1 MATFE
6 SSLKSKLIY
15 VFAID
20 DERHRDC
27 LKIGETTIDE
37 DDGSDLFN
45 NAESLQ
51 QAAHK
56 RIRQYTKTA
65 GIAYQLLYTEISIFV
80 RSGMIMT
87 FNDKQVHKVLERSGI
102 KRKEFEGVS
111 GADEWYCCDLETVK
125 KAIGAVKRGETSLHP
140 SDISQGQ
147 SPIIFRPEQQ
157 EAINRTRKRFKKGNQ
172 MLWNAKMRFGKTL
185 SALQVVKEE
194 GFARTLILTHR
205 PVVDKGWFEDFGKI
219 FYDRKDY
226 HYGSKGNG
234 EEFAVLERQVKAG
247 SKYVYFASMQDL
259 RGSEQVGGK
268 FDKNNEL
275 FRTAWDFV
283 IVDEAHEGT
292 KTELGQNVLKELIK
306 PATKMLQLSGT
317 PFNLFDDYSEEEI
330 FTWDYV
336 MEQKAK
342 AAWTVDNPYEPN
354 PYASLPAINI
364 YTYDLGTL
372 MSEYVEDEKAFNFRE
387 FFRTKSLTPDPSPMG
402 EGSDCS
408 FIHDADVDRFLNL
421 LCKDDKDSLYPYSND
436 IFRRIFRHTL
446 WLVPG
451 VKSARALSAKLK
463 THPVFG
469 MFQIVNVA
477 GNGDE
482 DEENAE
488 ALQMV
493 NKAIGED
500 PDETYTITLSCGRLT
515 TGVSIKPWTAVF
527 MMAGSFST
535 SAAQY
540 MQTIFRVQTPFTCH
554 GRMKEQCYAFDFA
567 PDRTLRVLAETAKVS
582 AKAGKQTEEDRRI
595 LGDFLNFCPIISI
608 DGSQMKPY
616 DVNKMMGQLKKAQ
629 IEKVV
634 QCGFEDG
641 ALYNDELLKLTD
653 VELRDFDELKKTI
666 GATKAMAK
674 SGDID
679 VNNQGFTNEQY
690 EEKEKLEKKP
700 KKERTPEEQARLDE
714 LKAMS
719 NQRRNAISIL
729 RGISIRMPLLIYGAE
744 LKEQREQSGTCS
756 DSAESRQKS
765 TEGQLK
771 SEDEEITIQ
780 NFASLI
786 DDQSW
791 EEFMPKGVDKEKF
804 EKFKKYYDPDIFR
817 EAGKRI
823 REMARAADKFT
834 IEERI
839 ERISAIFNTFRNPDK
854 ETVLTPWRVVNM
866 HMSDCLGGW
875 CFYDEAFKQP
885 LSTPRYVTQGKV
897 TADVFR
903 PDSHVLEINSKSG
916 LYPLYVAYNIYRSRV
931 EAARAKYGE
940 VSHGFA
946 MNLWDATI
954 EENILVVCKT
964 PMARSI
970 TRRTL
975 AGFRNTRVNAQYY
988 PDLIQNIS
996 ERPDAVV
1003 NTFRDGKR
1011 FWKINQD
1018 ENMKL
1023 DAIVG
1028 NPPYQVMDGGGTGSS
1043 AIPVYQKFMALAK
1056 KVKPLYISMIM
1067 PAKWY
1072 TGGKGLDDFREEM
1085 LNDKRI
1091 TLIADFDDSR
1101 ELFPTADIAGGICYI
1116 GWNSSYKGLC
1126 TFVSIKAGIR
1136 TSQSRDLSDSSVF
1149 IREIGALK
1157 IIEKIK
1163 AHKEANM
1170 SSAVY
1175 SRNPF
1180 GFTSNREGTPNP
1192 FPNSLHMYTSKGWT
1206 YVDKND
1212 VTSNVNIIGKWKTM
1226 MSKTGAE
1233 HAGQSDCNG
1242 MKRVI
1247 SRIAVLSPNEIC
1259 SESYLILSAFDNKE
1273 EAENLVIY
1281 MKSKFARFLLSTILL
1296 TQNIAKDKFQLI
1308 PLQDFSKPWTDAEL
1322 YAKYNLTEEEIQFI
1336 ESMIK
1341 PME

>member
-15 VFAID
+15 VFAIN

-37 DDGSDLFN
+37 DDGSNLFN
-45 NAESLQ
+45 NTEELQ
-51 QAAHK
+51 KAARK
-56 RIRQYTKTA
+56 RIDQYTKTA
-65 GIAYQLLYTEISIFV
+65 GIAYQLLHTEISIFV

-102 KRKEFEGVS
+102 KRKQFDGVT

-125 KAIGAVKRGETSLHP
+125 KAIRAVKQGDSSLHP
-140 SDISQGQ
+140 SDISTGQ
-147 SPIIFRPEQQ
+147 SPIIFRPEQL
-157 EAINRTRKRFKKGNQ
+157 EAICKTRKQFKRNNK

-194 GFARTLILTHR
+194 EFVRTLILTHR

-219 FYDRKDY
+219 FFDRKDY
-226 HYGSKGNG
+226 RYGSRGNG
-234 EEFAVLERQVKAG
+234 GEFQQLEKRVVTG
-247 SKYVYFASMQDL
+247 GKYVYFASMQDL

-268 FDKNNEL
+268 FDKNNEI
-275 FRTAWDFV
+275 FTTSWDFV

-306 PATKMLQLSGT
+306 ENTKVLQLSGT

-342 AAWTVDNPYEPN
+342 AAWAVDNPYEPN

-364 YTYDLGTL
+364 YTYDLGSL
-372 MSEYVEDEKAFNFRE
+372 MSDYVEDEKAFNFRE
-387 FFRTKSLTPDPSPMG
+387 FFRTKEDDT
-402 EGSDCS
+402 
-408 FIHDADVDRFLNL
+408 FIHNGDVDRFLNL
-421 LCKDDKDSLYPYSND
+421 LCEDDKDSLYPYSND
-436 IFRRIFRHTL
+436 TFRRIFRHTL
-446 WLVPG
+446 WIVPG

-463 THPVFG
+463 SHPVFG
-469 MFQIVNVA
+469 NFQIVNVA
-477 GNGDE
+477 GDGDE
-482 DEENAE
+482 DEENKE

-493 NKAIGED
+493 NEAIGKD

-540 MQTIFRVQTPFTCH
+540 MQTIFRVQTPFTNH

-608 DGSQMKPY
+608 NGSKMKPY
-616 DVNKMMGQLKKAQ
+616 DVNKMMSQLKKAQ

-653 VELRDFDELKKTI
+653 VELRDFDDLKKTI
-666 GATKAMAK
+666 GTTKAMAK
-674 SGDID
+674 TGNID

-690 EEKEKLEKKP
+690 EEKERLEKK
-700 KKERTPEEQARLDE
+700 KKKDLTPEEKARLEE

-744 LKEQREQSGTCS
+744 LKNE
-756 DSAESRQKS
+756 K
-765 TEGQLK
+765 
-771 SEDEEITIQ
+771 EEITIH

-839 ERISAIFNTFRNPDK
+839 ERIAAIFNTFRNPDK

-875 CFYDEAFKQP
+875 CFYDEEFKHT
-885 LSTPRYVTQGKV
+885 LSVPRYVSQDEV
-897 TADVFR
+897 TNKVFR
-903 PDSHVLEINSKSG
+903 PDSHILEINSKSG
-916 LYPLYVAYNIYRSRV
+916 LYPLYVAYNIYRARV
-931 EAARAKYGE
+931 KAAQAKYGD

-970 TRRTL
+970 TKRTL
-975 AGFRNTRVNAQYY
+975 AGFRDTKVNAQYY
-988 PDLIQNIS
+988 PDLIQNIT

-1003 NTFRDGKR
+1003 NTFRDGKH
-1011 FWKINQD
+1011 FWKINQN
-1018 ENMKL
+1018 ENMKF

-1028 NPPYQVMDGGGTGSS
+1028 NPPYQVMDGGAQAS
-1043 AIPVYQKFMALAK
+1043 ATPVYNLFVGVAK
-1056 KVKPLYISMIM
+1056 LIRPNFISMIM
-1067 PAKWY
+1067 PARWY
-1072 TGGKGLDDFREEM
+1072 SGGKGLDDFRASMISDIHIRRLDDFMYPETIFPNTNIRGGLCYFLWDNKYNALKLQTRVITHGAKEIESDVM
-1085 LNDKRI
+1085 RLLKTPNVDNYIRSYKAISILNKVINDKFESISKYVSVRKPFGLP
-1091 TLIADFDDSR
+1091 TDF
-1101 ELFPTADIAGGICYI
+1101 TKDINYKPNPSSIINPILCY
-1116 GWNSSYKGLC
+1116 GKGLC
-1126 TFVSIKAGIR
+1126 IGYV
-1136 TSQSRDLSDSSVF
+1136 SRDLITMHQDW
-1149 IREIGALK
+1149 I
-1157 IIEKIK
+1157 
-1163 AHKEANM
+1163 
-1170 SSAVY
+1170 
-1175 SRNPF
+1175 
-1180 GFTSNREGTPNP
+1180 
-1192 FPNSLHMYTSKGWT
+1192 
-1206 YVDKND
+1206 D
-1212 VTSNVNIIGKWKTM
+1212 KWKVLT
-1226 MSKTGAE
+1226 
-1233 HAGQSDCNG
+1233 
-1242 MKRVI
+1242 
-1247 SRIAVLSPNEIC
+1247 SRANNIGTELNDDNLNTFICGPGEITT
-1259 SESYLILSAFDNKE
+1259 ESYLVVGADL
-1273 EAENLVIY
+1273 NLDKQSCLTLQSYFATKFVRFMHSLAKSGQDATSKTYIY
-1281 MKSKFARFLLSTILL
+1281 V
-1296 TQNIAKDKFQLI
+1296 
-1308 PLQDFSKPWTDAEL
+1308 PLQDFTRPWTDADL
-1322 YAKYNLTEEEIQFI
+1322 YAKYNLTDEEIQFI

>member
-15 VFAID
+15 VFAIN
-20 DERHRDC
+20 DERHSDC
-27 LKIGETTIDE
+27 LKVGETTIDE
-37 DDGSDLFN
+37 DDGTNLFN
-45 NAESLQ
+45 NTEALKE
-51 QAAHK
+51 AANK
-56 RIRQYTKTA
+56 RISQYTKTA
-65 GIAYQLLYTEISIFV
+65 GIAYQLLHTEISIFV
-80 RSGMIMT
+80 RNGMIMT

-102 KRKEFEGVS
+102 RRKEFEDVS
-111 GADEWYCCDLETVK
+111 GADEWFCCDLETVK
-125 KAIGAVKRGETSLHP
+125 KAISAVKRGETTLHP
-140 SDISQGQ
+140 SDITQGQ
-147 SPIIFRPEQQ
+147 SPVIFRPEQSM
-157 EAINRTRKRFKKGNQ
+157 AIKKTRKQFQRGNQ

-194 GFARTLILTHR
+194 GFKRTLILTHR
-205 PVVDKGWFEDFGKI
+205 PVVDEGWFDDFKKI
-219 FYDRKDY
+219 FYDSKEY
-226 HYGSKGNG
+226 HYGSKNNG
-234 EEFAVLERQVKAG
+234 ELFSKLEQLVAKG
-247 SKYVYFASMQDL
+247 DKYVYFASMQDL

-275 FRTAWDFV
+275 FKANWDFV

-306 PATKMLQLSGT
+306 STTKVLQLSGT
-317 PFNLFDDYSEEEI
+317 PFNLFDDYSEDEI

-342 AAWTVDNPYEPN
+342 QAWAVDNPYEPN

-364 YTYDLGTL
+364 YTYDLGNL
-372 MSEYVEDEKAFNFRE
+372 MSEYIEDEKAFNFRE
-387 FFRTKSLTPDPSPMG
+387 FFRTKDDGT
-402 EGSDCS
+402 
-408 FIHDADVDRFLNL
+408 FVHDKDVDRFLDL

-436 IFRRIFRHTL
+436 EFRRIFRHTL

-451 VKSARALSAKLK
+451 VKAAKALSAKLK
-463 THPVFG
+463 AHSVFG
-469 MFQIVNVA
+469 MFQTVNVA

-482 DEENAE
+482 DEENDE

-540 MQTIFRVQTPFTCH
+540 MQTIFRVQTPFTNH

-582 AKAGKQTEEDRRI
+582 AKVGKQTEEDRRM

-608 DGSQMKPY
+608 EGSQMKPY

-653 VELRDFDELKKTI
+653 VELQDFAELKKAI
-666 GATKAMAK
+666 GTTKAMAK
-674 SGDID
+674 TGDID
-679 VNNQGFTNEQY
+679 VNNQGFTQEQY
-690 EEKEKLEKKP
+690 EEKERLEKKP

-719 NQRRNAISIL
+719 NQRKNAISIL

-744 LKEQREQSGTCS
+744 LKN
-756 DSAESRQKS
+756 
-765 TEGQLK
+765 
-771 SEDEEITIQ
+771 EDEEITID
-780 NFASLI
+780 NFAKLI
-786 DDQSW
+786 DDTSW

-875 CFYDEAFKQP
+875 CFYGESFGEKDT
-885 LSTPRYVTQGKV
+885 LSVPRFVDRGKV
-897 TADVFR
+897 TQDVFR
-903 PDSHVLEINSKSG
+903 PEAHILEINSKSG

-931 EAARAKYGE
+931 EKVKAKYGE
-940 VSHGFA
+940 IGHAFA
-946 MNLWDATI
+946 MSLWDATI

-964 PMARSI
+964 PMAKSI
-970 TRRTL
+970 TKRTL
-975 AGFRNTRVNAQYY
+975 AGFRDTKVNAQYY
-988 PDLIQNIS
+988 PNLIENIT

-1003 NTFRDGKR
+1003 NTFRDGKH
-1011 FWKINQD
+1011 FWKIN
-1018 ENMKL
+1018 ENTSMKL

-1028 NPPYQVMDGGGTGSS
+1028 NPPYQVMQTTEKTTSTQ
-1043 AIPVYQKFMALAK
+1043 AALAGAVYPQFMDVSCKLKPQYTSLITPSRWMTKAGRGISDEWVDKMIQSNHFVKIHDFPITTDVFSNVEIKGGVNYYLYSDSYTGKCKYVFHKADKTYIRDENLDSLGIGIVIRDLEASNIIK
-1056 KVKPLYISMIM
+1056 KVIATEGDYIGEKSFASLVASGTLFCDCAKGILNTSWKGYVLDKDEEHNIKYYLNKGMVTRGYAWIKKGDMIK
-1067 PAKWY
+1067 AFE
-1072 TGGKGLDDFREEM
+1072 TV
-1085 LNDKRI
+1085 
-1091 TLIADFDDSR
+1091 
-1101 ELFPTADIAGGICYI
+1101 DIHKVYIPKAGGSGNDPVVLGIPFYGEPGSICSQTYI
-1116 GWNSSYKGLC
+1116 CIGYDP
-1126 TFVSIKAGIR
+1126 IKHNF
-1136 TSQSRDLSDSSVF
+1136 S
-1149 IREIGALK
+1149 
-1157 IIEKIK
+1157 
-1163 AHKEANM
+1163 KEECM
-1170 SSAVY
+1170 
-1175 SRNPF
+1175 
-1180 GFTSNREGTPNP
+1180 
-1192 FPNSLHMYTSKGWT
+1192 
-1206 YVDKND
+1206 
-1212 VTSNVNIIGKWKTM
+1212 NIISYIKTRFFRFM
-1226 MSKTGAE
+1226 VSVKKKT
-1233 HAGQSDCNG
+1233 QD
-1242 MKRVI
+1242 
-1247 SRIAVLSPNEIC
+1247 
-1259 SESYLILSAFDNKE
+1259 AFAQVYE
-1273 EAENLVIY
+1273 FV
-1281 MKSKFARFLLSTILL
+1281 
-1296 TQNIAKDKFQLI
+1296 
-1308 PLQDFSKPWTDAEL
+1308 PLQDFTKPWTDEEL
-1322 YAKYNLTEEEIQFI
+1322 YKKYNLTDDEIAFI
-1336 ESMIK
+1336 ESMVK

>member
-15 VFAID
+15 VFAIN
-20 DERHRDC
+20 DERHKDC

-37 DDGSDLFN
+37 DNGSDLFN
-45 NAESLQ
+45 NAESLKE
-51 QAAHK
+51 AAHK

-125 KAIGAVKRGETSLHP
+125 KAIAAVKRGETSLHP
-140 SDISQGQ
+140 SDITQGQ

-157 EAINRTRKRFKKGNQ
+157 EAINKTRKRFKKGNQ

-194 GFARTLILTHR
+194 EFVRTLILTHR

-219 FYDRKDY
+219 FYDSPHY
-226 HYGSKGNG
+226 HYGSRNQG
-234 EEFAVLERQVKAG
+234 ELFGKLEQLASKG

-268 FDKNNEL
+268 FDKNNEI
-275 FRTAWDFV
+275 FKTPWDFV

-292 KTELGQNVLKELIK
+292 KTELGQNVLRELIK
-306 PATKMLQLSGT
+306 ENTKVLQLSGT

-342 AAWTVDNPYEPN
+342 QAWTTDNPYEPN

-387 FFRTKSLTPDPSPMG
+387 FFRTKDDDT
-402 EGSDCS
+402 
-408 FIHDADVDRFLNL
+408 FIHEKDVDRFLDL

-436 IFRRIFRHTL
+436 TFRRIFRHTL

-451 VKSARALSAKLK
+451 VKAARALSNKLK
-463 THPVFG
+463 NHPVFG
-469 MFQIVNVA
+469 KFQPVNVA
-477 GNGDE
+477 GDGDE
-482 DEENAE
+482 EEANEE
-488 ALQMV
+488 ALKKV
-493 NKAIGED
+493 NNAIGPD

-540 MQTIFRVQTPFTCH
+540 MQTIFRVQTPFTIH

-616 DVNKMMGQLKKAQ
+616 DVNKMMSQLKKAQ

-653 VELRDFDELKKTI
+653 VELQDFDDLKKTI
-666 GATKAMAK
+666 GTTKAMAK
-674 SGDID
+674 TGAID
-679 VNNQGFTNEQY
+679 VNNQGFTKEQY
-690 EEKEKLEKKP
+690 EEKERLEKKP
-700 KKERTPEEQARLDE
+700 KKELRPEEKARLDE

-719 NQRRNAISIL
+719 NQRKNAISIL

-744 LKEQREQSGTCS
+744 LKN
-756 DSAESRQKS
+756 
-765 TEGQLK
+765 
-771 SEDEEITIQ
+771 EDEEITID

-786 DDQSW
+786 DDTSW

-875 CFYDEAFKQP
+875 CFYGESFGDKDT
-885 LSTPRYVTQGKV
+885 LSVPRYVDRGKV
-897 TADVFR
+897 TKDIFR
-903 PDSHVLEINSKSG
+903 PESHVLEINSKSG
-916 LYPLYVAYNIYRSRV
+916 LYPLYVAYNIYRARV
-931 EAARAKYGE
+931 EAAKAKYGE

-964 PMARSI
+964 PMAKSI
-970 TRRTL
+970 TKRTL

-988 PDLIQNIS
+988 PELIENIS
-996 ERPDAVV
+996 ERPEAVV

-1018 ENMKL
+1018 TNMKL
-1023 DAIVG
+1023 DAIVS
-1028 NPPYQVMDGGGTGSS
+1028 NPPYQVMDGGAGVS
-1043 AIPVYQKFMALAK
+1043 AVPVYHRFVDIAK
-1056 KVKPLYISMIM
+1056 KAKPNYISMIM

-1072 TGGKGLDDFREEM
+1072 NGGRGLDQFRYDM
-1085 LNDKRI
+1085 LHDEQLRCLYDYI
-1091 TLIADFDDSR
+1091 DPHDC
-1101 ELFPTADIAGGICYI
+1101 FPTVDVAGGICYFLRDKR
-1116 GWNSSYKGLC
+1116 YFGLC
-1126 TFVSIKAGIR
+1126 NFVSCKNGTQIA
-1136 TSQSRDLSDSSVF
+1136 TMRDLSESDVL
-1149 IREIGALK
+1149 IRHQEELSILSKVQVEGQTYLNETA
-1157 IIEKIK
+1157 
-1163 AHKEANM
+1163 
-1170 SSAVY
+1170 Y
-1175 SRNPF
+1175 SQKPF
-1180 GFTSNREGTPNP
+1180 GLR
-1192 FPNSLHMYTSKGWT
+1192 T
-1206 YVDKND
+1206 YVKPLEKGDIVLRYNGGVGPYQSDLITTNKD
-1212 VTSNVNIIGKWKTM
+1212 LIGKWKIIT
-1226 MSKTGAE
+1226 SCLTAE
-1233 HAGQSDCNG
+1233 HAGETDRNG
-1242 MKRVI
+1242 QKRI
-1247 SRIAVLSPNEIC
+1247 FSTLEILEPGQIC
-1259 SESYLILSAFDNKE
+1259 TET
-1273 EAENLVIY
+1273 Y
-1281 MKSKFARFLLSTILL
+1281 MLLSTFDNRKACENMLGYLKTRFVRALIGMVTA
-1296 TQNIAKDKFQLI
+1296 TQHLSRGNFRFVPVL
-1308 PLQDFSKPWTDAEL
+1308 DFTRPWTDGEL
-1322 YAKYNLTEEEIQFI
+1322 YAKYGLNDEEITFV

-1341 PME
+1341 PIE

>member
-15 VFAID
+15 VFAIN
-20 DERHRDC
+20 DERHSDC

-51 QAAHK
+51 EAAHK

-65 GIAYQLLYTEISIFV
+65 GIAYQLLYTEVSIFV

-102 KRKEFEGVS
+102 KRKQFDGVT

-125 KAIGAVKRGETSLHP
+125 KAISAVKRGETSLHP
-140 SDISQGQ
+140 SEITKGQ

-157 EAINRTRKRFKKGNQ
+157 EAIDKTRKRFKKGNQ

-194 GFARTLILTHR
+194 EFKRTLILTHR

-234 EEFAVLERQVKAG
+234 EEFKVLEKKVDSG

-275 FRTAWDFV
+275 FSAKWDFV

-306 PATKMLQLSGT
+306 EDTKVLQLSGT

-342 AAWTVDNPYEPN
+342 QAWATDNPYEPN

-387 FFRTKSLTPDPSPMG
+387 FFRTKDDDT
-402 EGSDCS
+402 
-408 FIHDADVDRFLNL
+408 FVHDKDVDRFLDL
-421 LCKDDKDSLYPYSND
+421 LCKEDKDSLYPYSND
-436 IFRRIFRHTL
+436 TFRRIFRHTL

-451 VKSARALSAKLK
+451 VKSARALSAKLRK
-463 THPVFG
+463 HPVFG
-469 MFQIVNVA
+469 MFQTVNVA

-482 DEENAE
+482 DEENTE
-488 ALQMV
+488 ALKMV
-493 NKAIGED
+493 NEKIGPNPED
-500 PDETYTITLSCGRLT
+500 TYTITLSCGRLT
-515 TGVSIKPWTAVF
+515 TGVSVKPWTAVF

-540 MQTIFRVQTPFTCH
+540 MQTIFRVQTPFTCK

-608 DGSQMKPY
+608 DGSKMKPY
-616 DVNKMMGQLKKAQ
+616 DVNKMMSQLKKAQ

-653 VELRDFDELKKTI
+653 VELKDFDDLKKTI
-666 GATKAMAK
+666 GTTKAMAK
-674 SGDID
+674 TGDID

-690 EEKEKLEKKP
+690 EEKERLEKKP

-744 LKEQREQSGTCS
+744 LMN
-756 DSAESRQKS
+756 
-765 TEGQLK
+765 
-771 SEDEEITIQ
+771 EDEKITIN

-804 EKFKKYYDPDIFR
+804 EKFKKYYDPDVFR

-875 CFYDEAFKQP
+875 CFYDEEFKQP
-885 LSTPRYVTQGKV
+885 LSVPRYVSKGKV
-897 TADVFR
+897 TEEVFR

-916 LYPLYVAYNIYRSRV
+916 LYPLYVAYNLYRCRV
-931 EAARAKYGE
+931 EEAKQKYGE
-940 VSHGFA
+940 VGIGFA
-946 MNLWDATI
+946 KSLWDATI

-970 TRRTL
+970 TKRTL
-975 AGFRNTRVNAQYY
+975 AGFRSVRVNAQYY
-988 PDLIQNIS
+988 KDLIQNIS
-996 ERPDAVV
+996 ERPELVV
-1003 NTFRDGKR
+1003 NNFRDGKR
-1011 FWKINQD
+1011 FWKINNN

-1028 NPPYQVMDGGGTGSS
+1028 NPPYQVMDGGAGVS
-1043 AIPVYQKFMALAK
+1043 AVPVYHRFVDIAK
-1056 KVKPLYISMIM
+1056 QSKPNYISMIM

-1072 TGGKGLDDFREEM
+1072 NGGRGLDQFRYDM
-1085 LNDKRI
+1085 LHDKQLKCLYDYI
-1091 TLIADFDDSR
+1091 DPHDC
-1101 ELFPTADIAGGICYI
+1101 FPTVDVAGGICYFLRDK
-1116 GWNSSYKGLC
+1116 NYDGLC
-1126 TFVSIKAGIR
+1126 NFVSCKSDAR
-1136 TSQSRDLSDSSVF
+1136 VSTMRDLSDSEVLIRHQEEISIMSKVQIDGQIYLSNVASSQKPFGLRTYVKPLEAGDISLRYNGGVGPYKRELVTVNSVL
-1149 IREIGALK
+1149 IDKWK
-1157 IIEKIK
+1157 II
-1163 AHKEANM
+1163 
-1170 SSAVY
+1170 
-1175 SRNPF
+1175 
-1180 GFTSNREGTPNP
+1180 TSCLT
-1192 FPNSLHMYTSKGWT
+1192 
-1206 YVDKND
+1206 
-1212 VTSNVNIIGKWKTM
+1212 
-1226 MSKTGAE
+1226 AE
-1233 HAGQSDCNG
+1233 HAGETDKNG
-1242 MKRVI
+1242 QKRI
-1247 SRIAVLSPNEIC
+1247 FSTLEILEPGTIC
-1259 SESYLILSAFDNKE
+1259 TETYLLLSAFDNQNECVNMMQYLKTRFVR
-1273 EAENLVIY
+1273 ALVA
-1281 MKSKFARFLLSTILL
+1281 MVTATQHLSRSNFRFV
-1296 TQNIAKDKFQLI
+1296 

-1322 YAKYNLTEEEIQFI
+1322 YAKYGLTDGEIAFI
-1336 ESMIK
+1336 EAMIK

>member
-15 VFAID
+15 VFAIN
-20 DERHRDC
+20 DERHKDC
-27 LKIGETTIDE
+27 LKIGETTIEE
-37 DDGSDLFN
+37 DDGSNLFYN
-45 NAESLQ
+45 TETLQ
-51 QAAHK
+51 KAAHK

-102 KRKEFEGVS
+102 KRKEFQDVT

-125 KAIGAVKRGETSLHP
+125 KAVAAVKRGETSLHP
-140 SDISQGQ
+140 SDITQGQ
-147 SPIIFRPEQQ
+147 SPIIFRPEQH
-157 EAINRTRKRFKKGNQ
+157 EAINKTRKRFKKGNQ

-185 SALQVVKEE
+185 SALQVIKEE
-194 GFARTLILTHR
+194 GFTRTLILTHR

-226 HYGSKGNG
+226 HYGSRGNG
-234 EEFAVLERQVKAG
+234 EEFHVLERKVASDG
-247 SKYVYFASMQDL
+247 KYVYFASMQDL

-268 FDKNNEL
+268 FDKNNDI
-275 FRTAWDFV
+275 FKTPWDFV

-306 PATKMLQLSGT
+306 SDTKVLQLSGT

-342 AAWTVDNPYEPN
+342 QEWAVDNPYEPN

-387 FFRTKSLTPDPSPMG
+387 FFRTKDDET
-402 EGSDCS
+402 
-408 FIHDADVDRFLNL
+408 FIHDKDVDRFLTL
-421 LCKDDKDSLYPYSND
+421 LCKEDKDSLYPYSND
-436 IFRRIFRHTL
+436 TFRRIFRHTL

-451 VKSARALSAKLK
+451 VKSARALSSKLK
-463 THPVFG
+463 IHPVFG

-540 MQTIFRVQTPFTCH
+540 MQTIFRVQTPFTNH

-582 AKAGKQTEEDRRI
+582 AKAGKQSEEDRRI

-608 DGSQMKPY
+608 DGSLMKPY
-616 DVNKMMGQLKKAQ
+616 DVNKMMSQLKKAQ

-634 QCGFEDG
+634 LCGFEDG

-653 VELRDFDELKKTI
+653 VELRDFDDLKKTI
-666 GATKAMAK
+666 GTTKAMAK
-674 SGDID
+674 TGDID
-679 VNNQGFTNEQY
+679 VNNQGFTKEQY
-690 EEKEKLEKKP
+690 EEIEKLDKK
-700 KKERTPEEQARLDE
+700 KKKDLTPEEKARLEE

-744 LKEQREQSGTCS
+744 LKN
-756 DSAESRQKS
+756 
-765 TEGQLK
+765 
-771 SEDEEITIQ
+771 EDEEITIN

-786 DDQSW
+786 DDKSW
-791 EEFMPKGVDKEKF
+791 EEFMPKGVDKDKF

-839 ERISAIFNTFRNPDK
+839 ERIAAIFNTFRNPDK

-875 CFYDEAFKQP
+875 CFYDEEFKQP
-885 LSTPRYVTQGKV
+885 ISTPRWVDQGQVTKE
-897 TADVFR
+897 VFR

-916 LYPLYVAYNIYRSRV
+916 LYPHYVAYNIYRSRV
-931 EAARAKYGE
+931 EAAKAKYGE

-964 PMARSI
+964 PMAKSI
-970 TRRTL
+970 TKRTL

-988 PDLIQNIS
+988 PNLIENIS
-996 ERPDAVV
+996 ERPEAVV
-1003 NTFRDGKR
+1003 NTFRDGKH

-1018 ENMKL
+1018 TNMKL

-1028 NPPYQVMDGGGTGSS
+1028 NPPYQLQTTDKGGQ
-1043 AIPVYQKFMALAK
+1043 AIPLYNLFFEVSK
-1056 KVKPLYISMIM
+1056 KIKPKYISMIM
-1067 PAKWY
+1067 PSKFFA
-1072 TGGKGLDDFREEM
+1072 GGMGLNKFRNDFMNDSSISKVVDYVNSKDCFPNISIGGGVCYFLREEGRIGLCNFISTKNGVISQQKRK
-1085 LNDKRI
+1085 LNEFEVLVRYNEAIPIIHKINGFGERRI
-1091 TLIADFDDSR
+1091 T
-1101 ELFPTADIAGGICYI
+1101 
-1116 GWNSSYKGLC
+1116 
-1126 TFVSIKAGIR
+1126 
-1136 TSQSRDLSDSSVF
+1136 
-1149 IREIGALK
+1149 EIISPL
-1157 IIEKIK
+1157 
-1163 AHKEANM
+1163 M
-1170 SSAVY
+1170 
-1175 SRNPF
+1175 PF
-1180 GFTSNREGTPNP
+1180 GLSTNFRGEKVPSSDNNISVLASDGIT
-1192 FPNSLHMYTSKGWT
+1192 YTNFEKVISGHEYLNK
-1206 YVDKND
+1206 YKVF
-1212 VTSNVNIIGKWKTM
+1212 
-1226 MSKTGAE
+1226 MSKTSAE
-1233 HAGQSDCNG
+1233 HAGEPDKAG
-1242 MKRVI
+1242 KYRVFT
-1247 SRIAVLSPNEIC
+1247 SSTQIAPPRMICTHSYFVIGKFDNEEEALNLICYLKSNFVRFLVLMS
-1259 SESYLILSAFDNKE
+1259 LSAI
-1273 EAENLVIY
+1273 NL
-1281 MKSKFARFLLSTILL
+1281 SKLVFNFV
-1296 TQNIAKDKFQLI
+1296 
-1308 PLQDFSKPWTDAEL
+1308 PLQDFTRPWTDADL
-1322 YAKYNLTEEEIQFI
+1322 YAKYGLTNEEIAFI

>member
-15 VFAID
+15 VFAIN
-20 DERHRDC
+20 DERHSDC

-37 DDGSDLFN
+37 DDGSNLFGN
-45 NAESLQ
+45 TEALQ
-51 QAAHK
+51 EAAHK

-80 RSGMIMT
+80 RNGMIMT

-102 KRKEFEGVS
+102 KRKEFDGVT

-125 KAIGAVKRGETSLHP
+125 KAISAVKNGETSLHP
-140 SDISQGQ
+140 SDITQKQ

-157 EAINRTRKRFKKGNQ
+157 EAISKTRKRFKKGNQ

-194 GFARTLILTHR
+194 EFARTLILTHR

-219 FYDRKDY
+219 FYDRKNY

-234 EEFAVLERQVKAG
+234 ELFENLERMVSKG
-247 SKYVYFASMQDL
+247 GKYVYFASMQDL

-275 FRTAWDFV
+275 FKAIWDFV

-306 PATKMLQLSGT
+306 PNTKVLQLSGT

-342 AAWTVDNPYEPN
+342 QAWAVDNPYEPN

-364 YTYDLGTL
+364 YTYDLGSL
-372 MSEYVEDEKAFNFRE
+372 MSDYVEDERAFNFRE
-387 FFRTKSLTPDPSPMG
+387 FFRTKD
-402 EGSDCS
+402 DDS
-408 FIHDADVDRFLNL
+408 FIHERDVERFLDL
-421 LCKDDKDSLYPYSND
+421 LCKDDKESLYPYSND
-436 IFRRIFRHTL
+436 TFRRIFRHTL

-451 VKSARALSAKLK
+451 VKSARALSIKLK
-463 THPVFG
+463 SHPIFG
-469 MFQIVNVA
+469 KFQIVNVA

-493 NKAIGED
+493 NNAIGED

-540 MQTIFRVQTPFTCH
+540 MQTIFRVQTPFANH

-653 VELRDFDELKKTI
+653 VELKDFDELKKTI
-666 GATKAMAK
+666 GQTKAMAK

-690 EEKEKLEKKP
+690 EEKERLEKKP

-744 LKEQREQSGTCS
+744 LK
-756 DSAESRQKS
+756 
-765 TEGQLK
+765 
-771 SEDEEITIQ
+771 SEDEEITIH

-804 EKFKKYYDPDIFR
+804 EKFQKYYDPDIFR

-839 ERISAIFNTFRNPDK
+839 ERIAAIFNTFRNPDK

-875 CFYDEAFKQP
+875 CFYDEEFKNT
-885 LSTPRYVTQGKV
+885 LSIPRYVEQGKV
-897 TADVFR
+897 TKDVFL
-903 PDSHVLEINSKSG
+903 PDAHILEINSKSG

-931 EAARAKYGE
+931 EAAKAKYGE

-964 PMARSI
+964 PMAKSI
-970 TRRTL
+970 TKRTL
-975 AGFRNTRVNAQYY
+975 AGFRDTKVNAQYY
-988 PDLIQNIS
+988 PNLIENIS
-996 ERPDAVV
+996 ERPEAVV
-1003 NTFRDGKR
+1003 NTFRDGKH
-1011 FWKINQD
+1011 FWKIND
-1018 ENMKL
+1018 NTNMKF

-1028 NPPYQVMDGGGTGSS
+1028 NPPYQELDGGNNAS
-1043 AIPVYQKFMALAK
+1043 AMPVYQHFVNAARLI
-1056 KVKPLYISMIM
+1056 KPIYISMIM
-1067 PAKWY
+1067 PSRWCVS
-1072 TGGKGLDDFREEM
+1072 GRGLDAFRESMLTDIHFSKMFDFR
-1085 LNDKRI
+1085 NGGDCFPGIRI
-1091 TLIADFDDSR
+1091 
-1101 ELFPTADIAGGICYI
+1101 GGGVCYI
-1116 GWNSSYKGLC
+1116 LW
-1126 TFVSIKAGIR
+1126 
-1136 TSQSRDLSDSSVF
+1136 DSKYEDGK
-1149 IREIGALK
+1149 IEI
-1157 IIEKIK
+1157 
-1163 AHKEANM
+1163 ANM
-1170 SSAVY
+1170 PRNKSSQLRPKKEFGLDFLIRDNIVRSIIYKVFAFDEPKM
-1175 SRNPF
+1175 SSLSFSQKPF
-1180 GFTSNREGTPNP
+1180 GFRTNFMGYKDIGEIKIYTKKERVGFGYVSREEVT
-1192 FPNSLHMYTSKGWT
+1192 
-1206 YVDKND
+1206 KNAEFID
-1212 VTSNVNIIGKWKTM
+1212 EWQVVTSRSTSVPEEDN
-1226 MSKTGAE
+1226 
-1233 HAGQSDCNG
+1233 GQVL
-1242 MKRVI
+1242 REVQTFI
-1247 SRIAVLSPNEIC
+1247 SEPGSVVT
-1259 SESYLILSAFDNKE
+1259 ESYVVVASFKQE
-1273 EAENLVIY
+1273 Q
-1281 MKSKFARFLLSTILL
+1281 FARNCLSYLKTKFFRILCQVTIVSPDVSARTFDLVP
-1296 TQNIAKDKFQLI
+1296 I
-1308 PLQDFSKPWTDAEL
+1308 QDFSRPWADDDL
-1322 YAKYNLTEEEIQFI
+1322 YKKYGLEDDEITFI
-1336 ESMIK
+1336 ESNIK
-1341 PME
+1341 SMK

>member
-15 VFAID
+15 VFAIN
-20 DERHRDC
+20 DEQHKDC

-37 DDGSDLFN
+37 NDGSDLFN
-45 NAESLQ
+45 NSDALQ
-51 QAAHK
+51 EAAHK

-65 GIAYQLLYTEISIFV
+65 GIAYQLLYTEISIFMH
-80 RSGMIMT
+80 SGMIMT

-102 KRKEFEGVS
+102 KRKEFDGVK

-125 KAIGAVKRGETSLHP
+125 KAIKAVKNGETSLHP
-140 SDISQGQ
+140 SDITQGQ
-147 SPIIFRPEQQ
+147 SPIIFRPEQL
-157 EAINRTRKRFKKGNQ
+157 EAINKTHKQFKKGNK

-185 SALQVVKEE
+185 SALQVIKEE
-194 GFARTLILTHR
+194 EFTRTIILTHR
-205 PVVDKGWFEDFGKI
+205 PVVDKGWFEDFQKV

-226 HYGSKGNG
+226 RYGSKGSG
-234 EEFAVLERQVKAG
+234 ELFEKLEQLVDKG
-247 SKYVYFASMQDL
+247 CKYVYFASMQDL

-268 FDKNNEL
+268 FDKNNEI
-275 FRTAWDFV
+275 FNTAWDFV

-292 KTELGQNVLKELIK
+292 KTELGQNVLNELIK
-306 PATKMLQLSGT
+306 KDTKVLQLSGT
-317 PFNLFDDYSEEEI
+317 PFNLFDDYSENEI

-342 AAWTVDNPYEPN
+342 QAWDIDNPYEPN
-354 PYASLPAINI
+354 PYVSLPAINI
-364 YTYDLGTL
+364 YTYDLGNL

-387 FFRTKSLTPDPSPMG
+387 FFRTKDDGT
-402 EGSDCS
+402 
-408 FIHDADVDRFLNL
+408 FIHDKDVDRFLDL
-421 LCKDDKDSLYPYSND
+421 LCKDDEDSLYPYSNEN
-436 IFRRIFRHTL
+436 FRRIFRHTL
-446 WLVPG
+446 WVVPG

-469 MFQIVNVA
+469 MFQPVNVA

-488 ALQMV
+488 ALKMV
-493 NKAIGED
+493 NKAIGEE

-540 MQTIFRVQTPFTCH
+540 MQTIFRVQTPFTNH

-582 AKAGKQTEEDRRI
+582 AKAGKQTEENRRI

-608 DGSQMKPY
+608 EGSKMKAY
-616 DVNKMMGQLKKAQ
+616 DVNKMMSQLKKAQ

-641 ALYNDELLKLTD
+641 ALYNDELLKLTE
-653 VELRDFDELKKTI
+653 VELKDFDDLKKTI
-666 GATKAMAK
+666 GTTKAMAK
-674 SGDID
+674 TGEID
-679 VNNQGFTNEQY
+679 VNNQGFTKEQY
-690 EEKEKLEKKP
+690 EEKERLENKK
-700 KKERTPEEQARLDE
+700 KKDLTPEEKARLEE

-744 LKEQREQSGTCS
+744 LK
-756 DSAESRQKS
+756 
-765 TEGQLK
+765 
-771 SEDEEITIQ
+771 SEKEEITIN

-786 DDQSW
+786 DDKSW

-804 EKFKKYYDPDIFR
+804 EKFKKYYEPDIFR

-875 CFYDEAFKQP
+875 CFYDEEFKQP
-885 LSTPRYVTQGKV
+885 LSIPRFVDQGEVTKN
-897 TADVFR
+897 VFR
-903 PDSHVLEINSKSG
+903 PDSHILEINSKSG
-916 LYPLYVAYNIYRSRV
+916 LYPLYVAYNIYRARV
-931 EAARAKYGE
+931 EVAKAKYGE
-940 VSHGFA
+940 IGHAFA
-946 MNLWDATI
+946 MSLWDATI

-964 PMARSI
+964 PMAKSI
-970 TRRTL
+970 TKRTL

-988 PDLIQNIS
+988 PNLIENIS
-996 ERPDAVV
+996 ERPVAVV
-1003 NTFRDGKR
+1003 NTFRDGKH
-1011 FWKINQD
+1011 FWKIN
-1018 ENMKL
+1018 ENTNMKF

-1028 NPPYQVMDGGGTGSS
+1028 NPPYQIVQASEKSTTNSAFASAIYPLFIEIARKLYPHYISMITPSRWMTRTGQGVSDKWVDSMLSENHFIKIHDYPNATDCFTGVEIKGGVNYFLYSNIHKGECMFFMHSDGITMSNVNYLDSLGVGIVIRDARAMDILKKVILIEGRINERGSFADIVSPQHFFDKDGLLTTSWKGYSLTQDSVHSIKYYLNKTLERSGVAWIKRTDIPKNQSVIPLHKIYIPKVGGTGSDPIVLGRPFYGEPGS
-1043 AIPVYQKFMALAK
+1043 VCSQTYLVIGYDSTRHNFTKEECENIIT
-1056 KVKPLYISMIM
+1056 YIR
-1067 PAKWY
+1067 
-1072 TGGKGLDDFREEM
+1072 TRFFRYM
-1085 LNDKRI
+1085 
-1091 TLIADFDDSR
+1091 
-1101 ELFPTADIAGGICYI
+1101 
-1116 GWNSSYKGLC
+1116 
-1126 TFVSIKAGIR
+1126 VSIKKK
-1136 TSQSRDLSDSSVF
+1136 TQDNPSSVF
-1149 IREIGALK
+1149 EF
-1157 IIEKIK
+1157 
-1163 AHKEANM
+1163 
-1170 SSAVY
+1170 V
-1175 SRNPF
+1175 
-1180 GFTSNREGTPNP
+1180 
-1192 FPNSLHMYTSKGWT
+1192 
-1206 YVDKND
+1206 
-1212 VTSNVNIIGKWKTM
+1212 
-1226 MSKTGAE
+1226 
-1233 HAGQSDCNG
+1233 
-1242 MKRVI
+1242 
-1247 SRIAVLSPNEIC
+1247 
-1259 SESYLILSAFDNKE
+1259 
-1273 EAENLVIY
+1273 
-1281 MKSKFARFLLSTILL
+1281 
-1296 TQNIAKDKFQLI
+1296 
-1308 PLQDFSKPWTDAEL
+1308 PLQDFSKPWTDEEL
-1322 YAKYNLTEEEIQFI
+1322 YTKYKLTEDEIAFI

>member
-15 VFAID
+15 VFAIN

-45 NAESLQ
+45 NAESLKE
-51 QAAHK
+51 AAHK

-125 KAIGAVKRGETSLHP
+125 KAIAAVKRGETSLHP
-140 SDISQGQ
+140 SDITQGQ
-147 SPIIFRPEQQ
+147 MPIIFRPEQQ
-157 EAINRTRKRFKKGNQ
+157 EAIEKTRKRFKKGNQ

-194 GFARTLILTHR
+194 GFKRTLILTHR

-226 HYGSKGNG
+226 HYGSKVSG
-234 EEFAVLERQVKAG
+234 EQFGKLEQLAG
-247 SKYVYFASMQDL
+247 KGGKYVYFASMQDL

-268 FDKNNEL
+268 FDKNNEI
-275 FRTAWDFV
+275 FKTAWDFV

-306 PATKMLQLSGT
+306 PDTKVLQLSGT
-317 PFNLFDDYSEEEI
+317 PFNLFDDYTEEEI

-342 AAWTVDNPYEPN
+342 QEWAVDNPYEPN

-387 FFRTKSLTPDPSPMG
+387 FFRTREDDT
-402 EGSDCS
+402 
-408 FIHDADVDRFLNL
+408 FIHEKDVDAFLDL
-421 LCKDDKDSLYPYSND
+421 LCKDDKDSLYPYSNGT
-436 IFRRIFRHTL
+436 FRRIFRHTL

-451 VKSARALSAKLK
+451 VKSARTLSAKLK
-463 THPVFG
+463 AHPVFG

-482 DEENAE
+482 DEENTE

-616 DVNKMMGQLKKAQ
+616 DVNKMMSQLKKAQ

-653 VELRDFDELKKTI
+653 VELRDFDDLKKTI
-666 GATKAMAK
+666 GTTKAMAK
-674 SGDID
+674 TGDID
-679 VNNQGFTNEQY
+679 VNQQGFTNEQY

-744 LKEQREQSGTCS
+744 LKN
-756 DSAESRQKS
+756 
-765 TEGQLK
+765 
-771 SEDEEITIQ
+771 EDEEITIN

-875 CFYDEAFKQP
+875 CFYDEAFKEP
-885 LSTPRYVTQGKV
+885 LSVPRYVSQGKV
-897 TADVFR
+897 TQEVFR
-903 PDSHVLEINSKSG
+903 PESHVLEINSKSG

-931 EAARAKYGE
+931 EVAKQKYGE
-940 VSHGFA
+940 VSLGFA

-975 AGFRNTRVNAQYY
+975 AGFRNTSVNAQYY

-996 ERPDAVV
+996 ERPDLVA

-1023 DAIVG
+1023 DAIVS
-1028 NPPYQVMDGGGTGSS
+1028 NPPYQQIDEGDAASDAG
-1043 AIPVYQKFMALAK
+1043 APIYYKFVNIAK
-1056 KVKPLYISMIM
+1056 QMKSNYISMIM
-1067 PAKWY
+1067 PSKWMV
-1072 TGGKGLDDFREEM
+1072 GGRSELSSFLQEM
-1085 LNDKRI
+1085 KEDHHLSYIKDYRNDRSI
-1091 TLIADFDDSR
+1091 
-1101 ELFPTADIAGGICYI
+1101 FPTAHNDGGIMYFLWDI
-1116 GWNSSYKGLC
+1116 RKKRADIDYTYVTMDGVSIRNLTVLRNRFSNFIIRDMRIIPILNKIFPTEHIVINSERFSFIVSKTRPFGLRKDIFNTPDNYPNSKLSLDKYDGSYKVYGVKGKKGGAKRMSGYITLADVTDKYEALNKYKIFFTTTYSSDAVMPPEYIKAYKKELC
-1126 TFVSIKAGIR
+1126 TETF
-1136 TSQSRDLSDSSVF
+1136 
-1149 IREIGALK
+1149 
-1157 IIEKIK
+1157 
-1163 AHKEANM
+1163 
-1170 SSAVY
+1170 
-1175 SRNPF
+1175 
-1180 GFTSNREGTPNP
+1180 
-1192 FPNSLHMYTSKGWT
+1192 
-1206 YVDKND
+1206 
-1212 VTSNVNIIGKWKTM
+1212 
-1226 MSKTGAE
+1226 
-1233 HAGQSDCNG
+1233 
-1242 MKRVI
+1242 
-1247 SRIAVLSPNEIC
+1247 
-1259 SESYLILSAFDNKE
+1259 
-1273 EAENLVIY
+1273 LVIGPFNSETEMNYCASY
-1281 MKSKFARFLLSTILL
+1281 MDTLFFKFLLFLGHGTMQVNQ
-1296 TQNIAKDKFQLI
+1296 TVFGLI
-1308 PLQDFSKPWTDAEL
+1308 PLQDFTRPWTDADL
-1322 YAKYNLTEEEIQFI
+1322 YAKYGLTDDEIQFI
-1336 ESMIK
+1336 ETMIK
-1341 PME
+1341 PMA